1 MNRAWPLMVV
11 VLMSLMTSVQAEEER
26 EAMKLDLDTISIQG
40 NPEMPRIVYLTGW
53 RKPLKGDILQQTL
66 QSRHSSDI
74 TTIDRDVLRRQAMY
88 YQKLEQLRD

>member
-1 MNRAWPLMVV
+1 
-11 VLMSLMTSVQAEEER
+11 MSRSISLILILLLTITASARAEE
-26 EAMKLDLDTISIQG
+26 MKLDLETINIQG

-74 TTIDRDVLRRQAMY
+74 NAIDRDVLRRQTMY
-88 YQKLEQLRD
+88 YQKLEQLQEQRN